1 MKPKTMI
8 LMGLAVA
15 CGLGASFM
23 TSRLLAERQPEEQ
36 KEQVRIL
43 VAKKN
48 LDMGLIIRNGADLFE
63 EKSYGKGD
71 EPKNGILVPDNQFAS
86 VVDQL
91 KGRQL
96 KISRRTGDFIS
107 MEDLHDQA
115 SVGLGGN
122 LPEGHRAVGI
132 RVNMEAIA
140 GGFAA
145 LPHSRVDIIWTVRR
159 GGDRETFSKILLEN
173 VLVLAA
179 DTTAQRDGD
188 GRAMPASVVT
198 VAVTPEQMLKVNAAR
213 ETGSLSLA
221 LRKLGDSKQTN
232 LGKVTVEQTLSGNAS
247 SSQPDDSD
255 DDLTGRSGV
264 AGSFGNPRGKAG
276 SQGQVALAPKRDLKT
291 HRLRIIEG
299 DRERHTDYSLDENGE
314 VVPQEIIR
322 SEVETPP
329 TPAPAATPRTPA
341 PTTPAVPAQSKGGI

>member
-48 LDMGLIIRNGADLFE
+48 LDMGLIIRNTTEMFE

-71 EPKNGILVPDNQFAS
+71 EPKNGIVVPDNQFAS

-96 KISRRTGDFIS
+96 KLARRAGDVIS
-107 MEDLHDQA
+107 MEDLHDNA
-115 SVGLGGN
+115 SIGLGGN

-132 RVNMEAIA
+132 RVNLEAIA

-179 DTTAQRDGD
+179 DTAAQRDGD

-221 LRKLGDSKQTN
+221 LRKLGDSKQAN
-232 LGKVTVEQTLSGNAS
+232 LGRVTVEQTLSGGS
-247 SSQPDDSD
+247 SSSLPEDND
-255 DDLTGRSGV
+255 DDLMRSGV

-276 SQGQVALAPKRDLKT
+276 SQAQVALTPKRDLQT
-291 HRLRIIEG
+291 HRLSVFEG
-299 DRERHTDYSLDENGE
+299 DRERHTDYSLDENGKVVQPE
-314 VVPQEIIR
+314 VIR
-322 SEVETPP
+322 SEVEP
-329 TPAPAATPRTPA
+329 TPAPAATPRTTA
-341 PTTPAVPAQSKGGI
+341 PTTPSIPAPSKGGI

>member
-23 TSRLLAERQPEEQ
+23 TSRLLAERQPDEA

-48 LDMGLIIRNGADLFE
+48 LDMGLMIKNTTDMFE
-63 EKSYGKGD
+63 EKSFGKGD
-71 EPKNGILVPDNQFAS
+71 EPKNAIVVPDNQFAS

-96 KISRRTGDFIS
+96 KIARRAGDFIS
-107 MEDLHDQA
+107 MEDLHDSA
-115 SVGLGGN
+115 SMGLGGN

-179 DTTAQRDGD
+179 DTTSQRDGD

-221 LRKLGDSKQTN
+221 LRKLGDTKQTN
-232 LGKVTVEQTLSGNAS
+232 LGKVTVEQTMSGHAS
-247 SSQPDDSD
+247 SNVPED
-255 DDLTGRSGV
+255 DDDPTGRPGL

-276 SQGQVALAPKRDLKT
+276 VQAQVALKRDLQT
-291 HRLRIIEG
+291 HRLSVFEG
-299 DRERHTDYSLDENGE
+299 DRERHTDYSLDENGK
-314 VVPQEIIR
+314 VVQPEIIR
-322 SEVETPP
+322 SEIEP
-329 TPAPAATPRTPA
+329 TPAPAATPRTTA
-341 PTTPAVPAQSKGGI
+341 PTTPGIAAPSKGGN